1 MDQINWL
8 ALVTSVSGQ
17 NGTLRV
23 RPWRQMKAI
32 GCCATRWRL
41 PVASPTELRQ
51 ALANLRDELLAADGM
66 AHVLQVVED
75 DLQPRRNG
83 WQLFDRS
90 EPTSNGATHW
100 HCSWPICQMRKAKPG
115 AVCASCARSWR
126 RLPPSTFLPVSRLE
140 SARRQCNAKRAPATT
155 RQMSRWRLAEIFL
168 VSPADYQQRL
178 WATRARP
185 WVDRIASAWLIRRF
199 IDPTARF
206 AWLTDIH
213 ACPVE
218 ALGFDDGATFS
229 HIGERVTFEVLLA
242 SFGFEHDPA
251 LARLGELVHA
261 LDVGGS
267 VVPEV
272 SALKPYWA
280 VHAAGSQTMTYC
292 WPTSA
297 TSWIRSIPTSRARP
311 DRKPPDNP
319 SVAGDHLEQYQ
330 QYRSH
335 QYAPGLHLVAAGAV
349 LPAPWHLRFRWP
361 GGPGRLHAPR
371 SG

>member
-23 RPWRQMKAI
+23 RLWRQMKAI
-32 GCCATRWRL
+32 GAAALRDGVYLL
-41 PVASPTELRQ
+41 PARPELRQ

-75 DLQPRRNG
+75 DPAAQAG
-83 WQLFDRS
+83 WRELFDRS
-90 EPTSNGATHW
+90 EAYQQWSSGWQHCW
-100 HCSWPICQMRKAKPG
+100 HSCRSRKAKPG
-115 AVCASCARSWR
+115 AVCASCARSWK
-126 RLPPSTFLPVSRLE
+126 RLPPSTFLPVSRW
-140 SARRQCNAKRAPATT
+140 SQPVGNATT
-155 RQMSRWRLAEIFL
+155 QKRLTRHYSPDEPLAIGGDIPRLAL
-168 VSPADYQQRL
+168 ADYQQRL

-199 IDPTARF
+199 IDPAARF

-218 ALGFDDGATFS
+218 ALGFDFDGATFS

-267 VVPEV
+267 VVPEGV
-272 SALKPYWA
+272 GFEA
-280 VHAAGSQTMTYC
+280 VLGGA
-292 WPTSA
+292 
-297 TSWIRSIPTSRARP
+297 RSRIADDDLLLADISNVLDSLYTHFQGAARP
-311 DRKPPDNP
+311 
-319 SVAGDHLEQYQ
+319 
-330 QYRSH
+330 
-335 QYAPGLHLVAAGAV
+335 
-349 LPAPWHLRFRWP
+349 
-361 GGPGRLHAPR
+361 
-371 SG
+371 